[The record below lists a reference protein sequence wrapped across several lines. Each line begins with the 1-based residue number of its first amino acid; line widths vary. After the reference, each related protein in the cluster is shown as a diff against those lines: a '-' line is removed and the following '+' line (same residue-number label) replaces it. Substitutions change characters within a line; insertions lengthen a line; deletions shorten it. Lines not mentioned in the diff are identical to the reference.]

1 MANSVQPEPAHNTPM
16 PGPGLIVLAGLPGAG
31 KSAVAALL
39 AKRLRAAY
47 LRIDTIEQSLVN
59 SGELSAAPYAVGYL
73 AGYAL
78 AADQL
83 RVGLSTVV
91 ECVSP
96 LKTTRDAWRQ
106 VAVEDDCWII
116 EVELICS
123 DQDEHRR
130 RVEARSSDIPGLVL
144 PTWQQVRERHYEP
157 WDRDHLV
164 IDTSSMSVDDA
175 VQRIHEHASDTM
187 HPR

>member
-1 MANSVQPEPAHNTPM
+1 M
-16 PGPGLIVLAGLPGAG
+16 PDPGVIVFAGLPGTG
-31 KSAVAALL
+31 KTAVAAPL

-73 AGYAL
+73 TGHAL

-83 RVGLSTVV
+83 RVGLSTVID
-91 ECVSP
+91 CVNP
-96 LKTTRDAWRQ
+96 VKTTRDAWRQ
-106 VAVEDDCWII
+106 VAVEHGCWII

-130 RVEARSSDIPGLVL
+130 RVENRSSNISGLVL
-144 PTWQQVRERHYEP
+144 PTWEQVRKRRYEP

-164 IDTSSMSVDDA
+164 IDTSITSVDDA
-175 VQRIHEHASDTM
+175 VQRIQQHASNTRR
-187 HPR
+187 PPG